1 MIVRERRGAN
11 LSAVVN
17 LLAALA
23 ALAAVVSAGWVVS
36 QWRTANQQALLS
48 ASLTLLDQ
56 LDDRWNSDTMLDV
69 RSSAAAGLLAGDP
82 TPDLRT
88 VLDFFRELAL
98 LVRRGAVDEEFA
110 AIKFYSPLAAYWSA
124 SREYVQRSEE
134 AKGQPA
140 ALEQL
145 SELEELTKR
154 LGAAEAARRHVQPAD
169 LLPSKDEVTRFLES
183 ERSDE
188 ECDDD
193 TPVRAEPL

>member
-23 ALAAVVSAGWVVS
+23 ALAAVVTAGWVVS
-36 QWRTANQQALLS
+36 QWRVANQQALLS
-48 ASLTLLDQ
+48 ASVTLLDQ
-56 LDDRWNSDTMLDV
+56 LDDRWNSETMLAV
-69 RSSAAAGLLAGDP
+69 RSGAAAGLLANDP
-82 TPDLRT
+82 TSDVRT

-98 LVRRGAVDEEFA
+98 LVRRGAVDEELA

-124 SREYVQRSEE
+124 SRDYVEQSEE
-134 AKGQPA
+134 GQKQPA

-145 SELEELTKR
+145 AELETLTTR
-154 LGAAEAARRHVQPAD
+154 LGAAEARRRHVPPAD
-169 LLPSKDEVTRFLES
+169 LLPSREEVRRYLES

-188 ECDDD
+188 EGGED
-193 TPVRAEPL
+193 TPVRAQPL